1 MLSPEER
8 ESFERWAQSDERPY
22 AHLVRRYLRTE
33 DEIDRELLL
42 DDIQDLIVRSSPQPR
57 RQRSFAR
64 KLAAI
69 MERT

>member
-8 ESFERWAQSDERPY
+8 ESFERWAQNDEKPY
-22 AHLVRRYLRTE
+22 AHLVRRYLRTH
-33 DEIDRELLL
+33 DEIGREHLL
-42 DDIQDLIVRSSPQPR
+42 DDIQDLIVRSSPKPK

-64 KLAAI
+64 KFAAI